1 MREDAKNELWMP
13 MRIGNIQ
20 GWFSDMRI
28 ERSSVPEWLHFW
40 ELADEDS
47 NGDPCWY
54 KRNIIGNFFGTFVTT
69 GILPVNDEEWEAGDI
84 REREWE
90 IDWGKA
96 ITFDAMINKET
107 EKAEKL

>member
-54 KRNIIGNFFGTFVTT
+54 KRNEKCVH
-69 GILPVNDEEWEAGDI
+69 L
-84 REREWE
+84 ERHRVRMTM
-90 IDWGKA
+90 A
-96 ITFDAMINKET
+96 Q
-107 EKAEKL
+107 